1 MKKFNTKGAFKG
13 AFCRFNTACYRHAA
27 LPIQSLSEL
36 NLAPPP
42 LA

>member
-27 LPIQSLSEL
+27 PPIQSLSEL
-36 NLAPPP
+36 NLAPP
-42 LA
+42 L